1 MKYPTVDSDY
11 YRKYG
16 MTRDPFPLH
25 SIDSVLFLTPE
36 HKHRFDLI
44 KDQIM
49 NSRNLVV
56 VISPPG
62 AGKTFMSHNMDSI
75 KEPDWKINLVKANAG
90 MDVNTLADAFV
101 QQIIPEK
108 MGENINVLSQLHKSL
123 ELFTRK
129 KITLIMV
136 IDDAHK
142 LPVKTLKFVLQL
154 AALRYGEAMFRFV
167 LFANETINDLLDNSK
182 LEEQTAD
189 EVQRIYIPSFSEIQT
204 KEYINKRLSLC
215 GLKDK
220 VILTDDDIS
229 HIHEISGGLP
239 RGINLLTRSAMQ
251 DVGSGKVSET
261 QYGRSAITLGIIL
274 VLTVTAYSLI
284 FGKHKTGEIADTDIS
299 MELPGSQSTS
309 PTDQKLPERII
320 AQVQSSESE
329 TPVSQVQPVVQMVE
343 ESELEMEVQISG
355 DDLLTLETP
364 VNTVEDDA
372 VEIETV
378 YVVED
383 SIEEATV
390 DTEVPVESD
399 GVAESETVY
408 VVEDSIEV
416 ATVITEVPV
425 ESDGM
430 AESESV
436 YVVEDSFQESVAAT
450 EVPVESDSVIV
461 SEDVSMMTES
471 DEEEQATIEVLP
483 EMQDETASP
492 VSEQQESG
500 PVCNEVNIYHLD
512 EIPDFIACVNGPDWF
527 HKQSSRSYAL
537 QLTSSR
543 DVGSVQKLLQGQDV
557 NPDLLSGYTNYTP
570 SGKPR
575 YLLYYGIYPDRAA
588 AKAAVQ
594 TLPEKIRAV
603 GPWPRTVSDIV
614 TELNNLAARGY

>member
-1 MKYPTVDSDY
+1 MKYPTADSDY

-16 MTRDPFPLH
+16 LAKDPFPIH

-36 HKHRFDLI
+36 HKHRLDLI
-44 KDQIM
+44 KDKVV
-49 NSRNLVV
+49 NSQDLVV

-108 MGENINVLSQLHKSL
+108 AGEGINVLSQLHKSL

-167 LFANETINDLLDNSK
+167 LFANETINDLLDNPK
-182 LEEQTAD
+182 LEELTAD
-189 EVQRIYIPSFSEIQT
+189 VLQRVYIPSFSEIQT

-215 GLKDK
+215 GLKDE
-220 VILTDDDIS
+220 VILTNDDIS

-251 DVGSGKVSET
+251 DVGVGKVSET

-284 FGKHKTGEIADTDIS
+284 FGKHKTGEIADTAIS
-299 MELPGSQSTS
+299 MEMSESQPTS
-309 PTDQKLPERII
+309 PTDKKLPNQII
-320 AQVQSSESE
+320 AQLQSSES
-329 TPVSQVQPVVQMVE
+329 PVSQVQPIAQMVE
-343 ESELEMEVQISG
+343 ESELEMEVQISD

-364 VNTVEDDA
+364 VNTGEDDVA
-372 VEIETV
+372 EIETVYVVKDSIKEATVVTEVPVESDGMSEIETV

-390 DTEVPVESD
+390 VTEVPVESD
-399 GVAESETVY
+399 EMVESEAA
-408 VVEDSIEV
+408 S
-416 ATVITEVPV
+416 
-425 ESDGM
+425 GM
-430 AESESV
+430 SESGD
-436 YVVEDSFQESVAAT
+436 EMQAA
-450 EVPVESDSVIV
+450 I
-461 SEDVSMMTES
+461 
-471 DEEEQATIEVLP
+471 EEMP
-483 EMQDETASP
+483 KMQDETALP
-492 VSEQQESG
+492 VTEQQESG
-500 PVCNEVNIYHLD
+500 SVCNEVNIYHLD
-512 EIPDFIACVNGPDWF
+512 EIPDFIACVKGPDWF
-527 HKQSSRSYAL
+527 HQQPSRSYAL

-543 DVGSVQKLLQGQDV
+543 DVESVEKLLSGQAI
-557 NPDLLSGYTNYTP
+557 NQEQLSGYTNYTP

-575 YLLYYGIYPDRAA
+575 YLLYYGIYPDKAA
-588 AKAAVQ
+588 AKAATK
-594 TLPEKIRAV
+594 TLPEKLRAV